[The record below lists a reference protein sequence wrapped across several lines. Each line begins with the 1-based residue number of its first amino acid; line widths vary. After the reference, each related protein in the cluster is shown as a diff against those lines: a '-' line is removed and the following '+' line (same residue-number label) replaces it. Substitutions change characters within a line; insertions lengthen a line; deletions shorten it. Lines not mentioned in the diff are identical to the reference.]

1 MDGLQRW
8 FTVIRNWYLLLVVPF
23 ILASTGCGLL
33 YTSVVQPH
41 SVDFNNTPIGSKQ
54 CTLSA
59 FTVRFPL
66 LAPPFERTRISA
78 QWDTQEV
85 NAVLEEA
92 GITKMYYT
100 DIKTQEFL
108 LGTFR
113 RQTVII
119 YGD

>member
-1 MDGLQRW
+1 
-8 FTVIRNWYLLLVVPF
+8 
-23 ILASTGCGLL
+23 
-33 YTSVVQPH
+33 
-41 SVDFNNTPIGSKQ
+41 
-54 CTLSA
+54 
-59 FTVRFPL
+59 

>member
-8 FTVIRNWYLLLVVPF
+8 CTVIRNVCLLLVISLVF
-23 ILASTGCGLL
+23 GATGCGLL
-33 YTSVVQPH
+33 YTTVVQPH
-41 SVDFNNTPIGSKQ
+41 SGDFDTTPLGSKQ
-54 CTLSA
+54 CSLSA
-59 FTVRFPL
+59 FTVRVPL
-66 LAPPFERTRISA
+66 LPVTRQRVQA
-78 QWDTQEV
+78 QWDTKEV
-85 NAVLEEA
+85 NEVLEEA
-92 GITKMYYT
+92 GMTKMYYT

>member
-1 MDGLQRW
+1 MDVLQRW
-8 FTVIRNWYLLLVVPF
+8 CTVIRNWYALMVVPLIF
-23 ILASTGCGLL
+23 TLTGCGLL
-33 YTSVVQPH
+33 YTNVVQPH
-41 SVDFNNTPIGSKQ
+41 SVDFNKTPIGSKQ
-54 CTLSA
+54 ATLTA

-66 LAPPFERTRISA
+66 LAPPLERTRISA
-78 QWDTQEV
+78 QWDTEEV

-92 GITKMYYT
+92 GITRMYYT
-100 DIKTQEFL
+100 DIKTREFL

>member
-1 MDGLQRW
+1 
-8 FTVIRNWYLLLVVPF
+8 
-23 ILASTGCGLL
+23 
-33 YTSVVQPH
+33 
-41 SVDFNNTPIGSKQ
+41 
-54 CTLSA
+54 
-59 FTVRFPL
+59 
-66 LAPPFERTRISA
+66 LAPPLERTRISA
-78 QWDTQEV
+78 QWDTEEV

-100 DIKTQEFL
+100 DIKTREFL

>member
-1 MDGLQRW
+1 MIRRW
-8 FTVIRNWYLLLVVPF
+8 CLLSVLSF
-23 ILASTGCGLL
+23 ILGTTGCGLL
-33 YTSVVQPH
+33 YTNVVQPH
-41 SVDFNNTPIGSKQ
+41 SVDFDNTPIGSKQ
-54 CTLSA
+54 CALKA

-66 LAPPFERTRISA
+66 LAPPFQTTRISA
-78 QWDTQEV
+78 QWDTEEV

-92 GITKMYYT
+92 GMTKMYYT

>member
-1 MDGLQRW
+1 M
-8 FTVIRNWYLLLVVPF
+8 IRNWSLLIVVP
-23 ILASTGCGLL
+23 LMVALTGCGVL
-33 YTSVVQPH
+33 YSNVIQPH
-41 SVDFNNTPIGSKQ
+41 SRDFDNTPIGSKQ
-54 CTLSA
+54 CTLTA

-66 LAPPFERTRISA
+66 LAPPLERTRVSA
-78 QWDTQEV
+78 QWDTEEV
-85 NAVLEEA
+85 NNALEEA

>member
-8 FTVIRNWYLLLVVPF
+8 CTVIRNCYLLLLVPV
-23 ILASTGCGLL
+23 IAALTGCGLL
-33 YTSVVQPH
+33 YTNVVQPH
-41 SVDFNNTPIGSKQ
+41 SSDFDNTPIGSKQ

-66 LAPPFERTRISA
+66 LAPPLERTRISA
-78 QWDTQEV
+78 QWDTEEV

-100 DIKTQEFL
+100 DIKTQEFF

>member
-1 MDGLQRW
+1 MDELQRW
-8 FTVIRNWYLLLVVPF
+8 FTVIKCWYVLLAVPF
-23 ILASTGCGLL
+23 ILGTTGCALL
-33 YTSVVQPH
+33 YTNVVQPH
-41 SVDFNNTPIGSKQ
+41 SGDFDNTPLGSKQ
-54 CTLSA
+54 CTISA
-59 FTVRFPL
+59 FTVRVPL
-66 LAPPFERTRISA
+66 LPLTRQRVQA

-85 NAVLEEA
+85 NTVLEKA

-100 DIKTQEFL
+100 DLKTQEFL

>member
-8 FTVIRNWYLLLVVPF
+8 FTVIRNWYVLLVVPF
-23 ILASTGCGLL
+23 ILATTGCGLL
-33 YTSVVQPH
+33 YTNVVQPH
-41 SVDFNNTPIGSKQ
+41 SGDFNNTPIGSKQ

-59 FTVRFPL
+59 FTVRVPL
-66 LAPPFERTRISA
+66 LPVTRQRVQA
-78 QWDTQEV
+78 QWDTEEV

-92 GITKMYYT
+92 GMTKMYYT

>member
-1 MDGLQRW
+1 MIRRW
-8 FTVIRNWYLLLVVPF
+8 CLLLVVP
-23 ILASTGCGLL
+23 LLLGLTGCGLL
-33 YTSVVQPH
+33 YTNVVQPH
-41 SVDFNNTPIGSKQ
+41 SGDFDNTPIGTKQ
-54 CTLSA
+54 CRLRA

-66 LAPPFERTRISA
+66 LAPPLERTRISA

-85 NAVLEEA
+85 NAVLAEA
-92 GITKMYYT
+92 GMTKMYYT

>member
-1 MDGLQRW
+1 
-8 FTVIRNWYLLLVVPF
+8 
-23 ILASTGCGLL
+23 
-33 YTSVVQPH
+33 VQ
-41 SVDFNNTPIGSKQ
+41 
-54 CTLSA
+54 
-59 FTVRFPL
+59 
-66 LAPPFERTRISA
+66 A

-85 NAVLEEA
+85 NTVLEKA

-100 DIKTQEFL
+100 DLKTQEFL

>member
-8 FTVIRNWYLLLVVPF
+8 FTVIRNWCLLVVVPL
-23 ILASTGCGLL
+23 ILALTGCGLL
-33 YTSVVQPH
+33 YTNVVQPH
-41 SVDFNNTPIGSKQ
+41 SQDFNNTPLGSKQ
-54 CTLSA
+54 ATLSA

-66 LAPPFERTRISA
+66 LAPPLERTRISA

-92 GITKMYYT
+92 GMTKMYYT

>member
-1 MDGLQRW
+1 M
-8 FTVIRNWYLLLVVPF
+8 IRNWYLLLVVPF
-23 ILASTGCGLL
+23 LLGATGCGLL
-33 YTSVVQPH
+33 YTNVVQPH
-41 SVDFNNTPIGSKQ
+41 SADFDNTPIGSKQ
-54 CTLSA
+54 ATLSA

-85 NAVLEEA
+85 NEVLEEA

-100 DIKTQEFL
+100 DIQTKEFL

>member
-1 MDGLQRW
+1 
-8 FTVIRNWYLLLVVPF
+8 VIRRWHLLLVVPF
-23 ILASTGCGLL
+23 LLSVTGCGLL
-33 YTSVVQPH
+33 YTNVVQPH
-41 SVDFNNTPIGSKQ
+41 SGDFDNTPIGSKQ
-54 CTLSA
+54 CRLSA

-66 LAPPFERTRISA
+66 LAPPLERTRISA
-78 QWDTQEV
+78 QWDTEEV

-92 GITKMYYT
+92 GITRMYYT
-100 DIKTQEFL
+100 DISTQEFL

>member
-1 MDGLQRW
+1 M
-8 FTVIRNWYLLLVVPF
+8 VVPLM
-23 ILASTGCGLL
+23 LALTGCGLL
-33 YTSVVQPH
+33 YTNVVQPH
-41 SVDFNNTPIGSKQ
+41 SRDFNTTPIGTKQ
-54 CTLSA
+54 ATLSA

-66 LAPPFERTRISA
+66 LAPPLERTRISA
-78 QWDTQEV
+78 QWDTEEI
-85 NAVLEEA
+85 NGVLEEA
-92 GITKMYYT
+92 GITRMYYT

>member
-1 MDGLQRW
+1 
-8 FTVIRNWYLLLVVPF
+8 VIRNWYLLLVVPF
-23 ILASTGCGLL
+23 ILGPTGCGLL

-41 SVDFNNTPIGSKQ
+41 SRDFDNTPLGAKQ
-54 CTLSA
+54 CTISA
-59 FTVRFPL
+59 FAVRVPL
-66 LAPPFERTRISA
+66 LPVTRQRVQA
-78 QWDTQEV
+78 QWDTKEI
-85 NAVLEEA
+85 NAVLEKA
-92 GITKMYYT
+92 GISKMYYT

>member
-1 MDGLQRW
+1 MDELQRW
-8 FTVIRNWYLLLVVPF
+8 FTVIRNWYVLLVVPF
-23 ILASTGCGLL
+23 ILATTGCGLL
-33 YTSVVQPH
+33 YTNVVQPH
-41 SVDFNNTPIGSKQ
+41 SRDFNNTPIGSKQ

-59 FTVRFPL
+59 FTVRVPL
-66 LAPPFERTRISA
+66 LPATRQRVQA